1 MSELDEPR
9 VRCPTCG
16 KLAPAMKYCIYCGTK
31 LQPTAP
37 PTVEPPQ
44 PRPSIPPPVPPTTA
58 PPTAPAAPR
67 PAPQPALAKVTDEV
81 ASLMSDITALYDRK
95 VALLDMFESGE
106 VSEKV
111 FLKLYNEYSNKLSD
125 SLRARTI
132 MTEQMKGKLSDRNN
146 RLSEVGMRL
155 EELGVRQKIG
165 EIDANAYSQRTEN
178 LKAEERE
185 LADSVKTLRTDIVR
199 LEKILAE
206 KKPSEIRDLE
216 ANLRTHHSA
225 FQKLLDEEKISAE
238 TFNTVKPSI
247 EETLKFLESLI
258 SKRKEKEKNLREQ
271 LETLQTRYKLSELS
285 IEEYERRKREL
296 QAELDKIWA

>member
-9 VRCPTCG
+9 IRCPTCG

-58 PPTAPAAPR
+58 PPTAPVAPR
-67 PAPQPALAKVTDEV
+67 PAPQPAPAKVTDEV

-111 FLKLYNEYSNKLSD
+111 FLKLYNEYSDKLSD

-155 EELGVRQKIG
+155 EELEVRQKIG
-165 EIDANAYSQRTEN
+165 EIDASAYSQRTEN

-185 LADSVKTLRTDIVR
+185 LADSVKTLRTDTVR

-271 LETLQTRYKLSELS
+271 LETLQTRHKLSELS
-285 IEEYERRKREL
+285 IEEYERKKREL

>member
-1 MSELDEPR
+1 LSELDEPR
-9 VRCPTCG
+9 IRCPTCG

-31 LQPTAP
+31 LQQAAP

-58 PPTAPAAPR
+58 PPTAPVAPR
-67 PAPQPALAKVTDEV
+67 PAPQPAPAKVTDEV

-111 FLKLYNEYSNKLSD
+111 FLKLYNEYSDKLSD

-155 EELGVRQKIG
+155 EELEVRQKIG
-165 EIDANAYSQRTEN
+165 EIDASAYSQRTEN

-185 LADSVKTLRTDIVR
+185 LADSVKTLRTDTVR

-225 FQKLLDEEKISAE
+225 FRKLLDEEKISAE

-258 SKRKEKEKNLREQ
+258 SKRKEKEKDLREQ
-271 LETLQTRYKLSELS
+271 LETLQTRHKLSELS
-285 IEEYERRKREL
+285 IEEYERKKREL